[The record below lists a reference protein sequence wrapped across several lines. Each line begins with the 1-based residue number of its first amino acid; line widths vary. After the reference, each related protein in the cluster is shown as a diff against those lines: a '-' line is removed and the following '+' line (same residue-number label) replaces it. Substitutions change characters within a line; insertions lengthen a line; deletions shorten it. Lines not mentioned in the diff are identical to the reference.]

1 MTDIKTQHVLPP
13 IPNRGADWSAVDRD
27 TYDGPGSPVGIGSTE
42 RAAVEDL
49 TEQLTEKPKPKPK
62 RPVIKRRPSRARAWE
77 RQRKR
82 AAGMRQMRQCA
93 LPGCD
98 QAFYPL
104 RAWQK
109 FHDLKCAY
117 ADRKRRERER
127 FRKLKALDGGK
138 NIVKG
143 LGGRKVTR
151 RGSRE
156 ITGKE
161 ADLLA
166 KLRQDP
172 EIHSM
177 VESMLEDTPRN
188 RSPEYPDPA
197 PAAPPSPGLIIPSH
211 RQRNM
216 RRVHPRSLEKM

>member
-1 MTDIKTQHVLPP
+1 M
-13 IPNRGADWSAVDRD
+13 
-27 TYDGPGSPVGIGSTE
+27 
-42 RAAVEDL
+42 EDL
-49 TEQLTEKPKPKPK
+49 TVQPGEESPVPAPAPSPKPKSK
-62 RPVIKRRPSRARAWE
+62 RRRPSRARAWE

-188 RSPEYPDPA
+188 RSPENPAPAPA